1 MQPIL
6 SSVPITAA
14 DITVNSKQD
23 NDKEAA
29 FTVFRHLLALLMFLT
44 LPLLFIPMDDLHAS
58 MEIMVSKVYCTNQIK
73 VSHFIYLFVRKFTLS
88 YVAIKRFTFAI
99 ATIKLYYYL

>member
-44 LPLLFIPMDDLHAS
+44 LQLLFIPMDDLHAS
-58 MEIMVSKVYCTNQIK
+58 MEIMVSKMYYSNQILT
-73 VSHFIYLFVRKFTLS
+73 IYLFIYYEKSLS
-88 YVAIKRFTFAI
+88 VV
-99 ATIKLYYYL
+99 LQ

>member
-1 MQPIL
+1 MHPIL

-29 FTVFRHLLALLMFLT
+29 FTVFRHLLALLVLFT
-44 LPLLFIPMDDLHAS
+44 LQLWFIPMDDLHAS
-58 MEIMVSKVYCTNQIK
+58 MEIMISK
-73 VSHFIYLFVRKFTLS
+73 IY
-88 YVAIKRFTFAI
+88 
-99 ATIKLYYYL
+99 